1 MTKEE
6 RDGESGRKIKK
17 KPRLSLEVKNEI
29 TNPDVFFY
37 ASFHD
42 IWRMVLV
49 LSIQSIQKDHRRKR
63 ERGRK
68 AIK

>member
-29 TNPDVFFY
+29 TNPDVFFFMPRFMTFGEWY
-37 ASFHD
+37 
-42 IWRMVLV
+42 
-49 LSIQSIQKDHRRKR
+49 
-63 ERGRK
+63 
-68 AIK
+68 